1 MTVKRFIEW
10 VSRIK
15 RNCER
20 GRERREQEK
29 EREGEKIPRPYERTV
44 ETSKVN
50 RFGVS
55 LPESTGLA
63 KHSRVFETSG
73 LVSEQGLKQ
82 GGFKSLKRN
91 SVEGQRHSHK
101 YPPKKV
107 FATFHQETLVM
118 IIVFGN

>member
-1 MTVKRFIEW
+1 MG
-10 VSRIK
+10 
-15 RNCER
+15 
-20 GRERREQEK
+20 GRERK
-29 EREGEKIPRPYERTV
+29 SEREKIPTASEKAV

-55 LPESTGLA
+55 LPKSTGLA

-91 SVEGQRHSHK
+91 SVEGRKRSHK
-101 YPPKKV
+101 YPKKV
-107 FATFHQETLVM
+107 FATFHQDT
-118 IIVFGN
+118 